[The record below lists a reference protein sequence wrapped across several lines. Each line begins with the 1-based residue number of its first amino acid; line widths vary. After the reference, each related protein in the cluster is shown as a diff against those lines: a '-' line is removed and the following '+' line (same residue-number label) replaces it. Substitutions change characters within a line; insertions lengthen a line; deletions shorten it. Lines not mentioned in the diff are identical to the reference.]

1 MCLREIVFL
10 PELNIGVV
18 KAVFGAEGLCIALGT
33 EKDNLFVERCY
44 TFYLSGSADTGEN
57 IERYSEE
64 EFEVYRVIAT
74 VKLNRLNIG
83 INPDYLAFSALYVYR
98 SVNKALSRLCQ
109 IYSYVFYALFISA
122 RIVNLTGL
130 YAGIS
135 TVSAV
140 SARIAA
146 AGKHSFCHNDS
157 SQNYIIEILH
167 YIL

>member
-44 TFYLSGSADTGEN
+44 AFYLSGSADAGEN

-98 SVNKALSRLCQ
+98 SVNKALSCLCQ

-122 RIVNLTGL
+122 LNRKSYRSLCRNFHRFPPFPQGL
-130 YAGIS
+130 QPPES
-135 TVSAV
+135 TLSA
-140 SARIAA
+140 IMTPP
-146 AGKHSFCHNDS
+146 K
-157 SQNYIIEILH
+157 IT
-167 YIL
+167 